1 MQKFIKI
8 FLITLLLLICPYF
21 AKASTLYIDPSESQY
36 GPGDSFPIDIK
47 LNNEGACINAL
58 DVNLEFPKDNLRLTD
73 FIIGDSIINFWI
85 EKPEKEDLEAVNK
98 NGILNFSGGTPGG
111 YCGKIP
117 GDPGESNIIARLI
130 FKVPSLVVGGDNVV
144 TAPIS
149 FGNSTQ
155 VLLNDGLGTA
165 DKLDFKGANI
175 NILSEPVNTPS
186 DWQDQIKEDN
196 IPPEPFFIELHS
208 NANVYNGQYY
218 IDFFTT
224 DKQSGM
230 DHYEVLEKRPD
241 EKIGEKPFRNI
252 FDFFLRAKK
261 EPLNW
266 KKGEI
271 PYLLEDQT
279 LKGIISVKA
288 IDKAGNERLVDFVPP
303 KSEQEKV
310 QKISNKFMLMVSL
323 IALGLLIFF
332 LAILFTIRIIK
343 KRKTSVAG
351 LSQTDKR
358 DEDEKL

>member
-8 FLITLLLLICPYF
+8 FFIIILFLMCPF
-21 AKASTLYIDPSESQY
+21 FVKASTLYIDPSESQY
-36 GPGDSFPIDIK
+36 GPGDTFPIDIK
-47 LNNEGACINAL
+47 INNEGICINAIEI
-58 DVNLEFPKDNLRLTD
+58 NLLFPKDNLRLSD
-73 FIIGDSIINFWI
+73 FLIGDSVLNLRI
-85 EKPEKEDLEAVNK
+85 EKPVQEDFDAINK
-98 NGILNFSGGTPGG
+98 NGVVNFSGGTPGG

-117 GDPGESNIIARLI
+117 GDPGESNIVARLI
-130 FKVPSLVVGGDNVV
+130 FKVPSLVVSGDKIEN
-144 TAPIS
+144 AAFS
-149 FGNSTQ
+149 FGTSTS
-155 VLLNDGLGTA
+155 VLINDGLGTA
-165 DKLDFKGANI
+165 DKVTLRGANI
-175 NILSEPVNTPS
+175 NILSTPVNTPS
-186 DWQDQIKEDN
+186 DWQDQIKEDT

-241 EKIGEKPFRNI
+241 EKIGEKTSRNI
-252 FDFFLRAKK
+252 FDYFFRSKI

-288 IDKAGNERLVDFVPP
+288 IDKAGNERLVEFVPP

-310 QKISNKFMLMVSL
+310 QKISNKYILMLLLIVAGILILL
-323 IALGLLIFF
+323 IATYFIVKN
-332 LAILFTIRIIK
+332 IK
-343 KRKTSVAG
+343 KRKIFAQAQGPV
-351 LSQTDKR
+351 DKKN
-358 DEDEKL
+358 EDEKL